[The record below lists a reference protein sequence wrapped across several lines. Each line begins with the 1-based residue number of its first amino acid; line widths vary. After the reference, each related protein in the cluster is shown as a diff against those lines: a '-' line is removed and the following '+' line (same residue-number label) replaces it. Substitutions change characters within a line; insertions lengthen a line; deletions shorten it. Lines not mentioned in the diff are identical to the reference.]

1 VLVPSWLLENQEI
14 SMHTGPLVGM
24 KFMCISSLIVVEWV
38 IFSAYYL
45 VKFVLYVSSIELFDW
60 H

>member
-1 VLVPSWLLENQEI
+1 
-14 SMHTGPLVGM
+14 MHTGPLVGM
-24 KFMCISSLIVVEWV
+24 KFMCIPSLIVVEWV